1 MTIRRVLRTGLPLA
15 LVLAIAAGAW
25 LAFTGARAVAAV
37 NDLQS
42 AVDDVRDAVDQADVA
57 ALTAASAEAQDA
69 ARRANDALDGPVWGA
84 LAAIPYVGDTPE
96 VARTTAD
103 ALATAADGLTPLL
116 EVSDVLDPASL
127 YSDGRIAVERLSS
140 AAEPLALAA
149 SDVSLAVDQISSAP
163 QSADGAW
170 VPAGLDAQR
179 AQAQAQLADAAQA
192 LTTAAAA
199 ADVLPALLGA
209 DGPRTWFVG
218 LQSPGEA
225 RGTGGVI
232 GTHVILEA
240 DDGRLTLKRSASNS
254 ELRPLE
260 QLPDFGE
267 QFAARYRGDPAFI
280 ANTNLSPHFP
290 YAGRLWQASY
300 AQATGDDVDVVM
312 GTDVVALGSLIEA
325 TGPVTLPDGRTL
337 TADEAVDFA
346 LLGVYEQFPNS
357 AEREEFQEAVATA
370 VFTAVTEGEV
380 SGQALVRALSDM
392 IAQRRV
398 QLWSPR
404 ESEQESLMQ
413 LPTSGSVAAFEGPY
427 AYPVLINATASKLD
441 SFIDRSIRYEVG
453 RCDLADRVQSR
464 LELTVTSDIPADADL
479 PDYVIARAE
488 RTPDGPVSI
497 TQVQIHLSPEAAVDA
512 TMVDGEPVVPYAF
525 REQGRPALLIT
536 IETRPRTPVT
546 VTVDL
551 NEPAS
556 NLDAVVPDQPLARA
570 AGITVIDAPCAL
582 TP

>member
-1 MTIRRVLRTGLPLA
+1 MWLRSPQRRPRRRT
-15 LVLAIAAGAW
+15 
-25 LAFTGARAVAAV
+25 R
-37 NDLQS
+37 
-42 AVDDVRDAVDQADVA
+42 RD
-57 ALTAASAEAQDA
+57 
-69 ARRANDALDGPVWGA
+69 G
-84 LAAIPYVGDTPE
+84 
-96 VARTTAD
+96 RTTPWTVRCGVPSRPSPTWATHLRSPGRLPS

-300 AQATGDDVDVVM
+300 AQATGDEVDVVM

-404 ESEQESLMQ
+404 ESEQESLLQ

-464 LELTVTSDIPADADL
+464 LELTVTSDIP
-479 PDYVIARAE
+479 VGR
-488 RTPDGPVSI
+488 
-497 TQVQIHLSPEAAVDA
+497 
-512 TMVDGEPVVPYAF
+512 
-525 REQGRPALLIT
+525 RPARLRD
-536 IETRPRTPVT
+536 RPRRAHSGRAGLDHPGADSPV
-546 VTVDL
+546 
-551 NEPAS
+551 
-556 NLDAVVPDQPLARA
+556 
-570 AGITVIDAPCAL
+570 AGGSRRRNNG
-582 TP
+582 